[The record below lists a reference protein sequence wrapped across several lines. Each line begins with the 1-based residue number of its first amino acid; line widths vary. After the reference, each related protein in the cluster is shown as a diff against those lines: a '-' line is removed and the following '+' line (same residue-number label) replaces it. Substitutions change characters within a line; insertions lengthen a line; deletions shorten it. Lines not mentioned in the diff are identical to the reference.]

1 MSATATLAEYVA
13 EMRYE
18 RLPRAVVDATKV
30 AILDGVANVL
40 AGSTQPP
47 ARVVFDYVREMGG
60 TPTSSVFGRGFK
72 TNPPFAAFA
81 NGVALHCLD
90 YEIQGQP
97 ASHGT
102 SSILP
107 PILALAER
115 QGATGKDIVTAFA
128 LGWDVQQRI
137 RTAGAK
143 ANLRGFHPP
152 GVFGPPAAAA
162 ASSWMLKLNEQQTR
176 VAFGIA
182 CSRTGG
188 LFANNGTMVKST
200 HPGNASRMGVESALL
215 AQAGFTANEDIF
227 AARQGYVEALFS
239 GDLDYGVLTRNLGES
254 FHIVDPG
261 FNIKRY
267 PAEIFMQWVIGAVV
281 DLREQHG
288 VGLDDVDWLEVEVP
302 PMHVE
307 LSRPK
312 PQSGLDGK
320 FSFEYCAAVALAED
334 MVGIDAFS
342 DATRFS
348 APVEAALDKVRLKQN
363 PDIPRNPQ
371 EFWIDARARLTDG
384 REVSARCRHYRGSI
398 ANPMTRE
405 ERLVKFDDCVK
416 RVLSDADATRLR
428 EMVES
433 LEELD
438 DANAL
443 IALLAQPARD

>member
-1 MSATATLAEYVA
+1 
-13 EMRYE
+13 MRYAH
-18 RLPRAVVDATKV
+18 LPRAVVDATKV

-40 AGSTQPP
+40 AGSTQAP

-60 TPTSSVFGRGFK
+60 TPASSVFGRGFR
-72 TNPPFAAFA
+72 TNAPFAAFA

-97 ASHGT
+97 PSHGT

-107 PILALAER
+107 PILALAE
-115 QGATGKDIVTAFA
+115 QNGASGRDIVTAFA

-137 RTAGAK
+137 RTASAS
-143 ANLRGFHPP
+143 ANLRGLHPP

-162 ASSWMLKLNEQQTR
+162 ASARILKLNEQQTR

-200 HPGNASRMGVESALL
+200 HPGNAGRMGVESALL

-227 AARQGYVEALFS
+227 AAHQGYVEALF
-239 GDLDYGVLTRNLGES
+239 GGELDYDVLTRNLGET
-254 FHIVDPG
+254 FHLAEPG

-281 DLREQHG
+281 DLRETHAIG
-288 VGLDDVDWLEVEVP
+288 IDDVVTLEVEVP
-302 PMHVE
+302 PMHLD

-312 PQSGLDGK
+312 PTSGLDGK

-348 APVEAALDKVRLKQN
+348 APVESALEKVRLKQN
-363 PDIPRNPQ
+363 PDIPPNPQ
-371 EFWIDARARLTDG
+371 DVWVDAHARLTDG
-384 REVSARCRHYRGSI
+384 RTVSARCRNYRGSI
-398 ANPMTRE
+398 ANPMTRA
-405 ERLVKFDDCVK
+405 ERLVKYDDCVS
-416 RVLSDADATRLR
+416 RVLSDTDATRLR

-438 DANAL
+438 DAREL
-443 IALLAQPARD
+443 TRLLAQPAVSRL